1 MLNCM
6 ASPAHLL
13 VIMHAFISLRC
24 FFVTVDTPVAFSAV
38 RWHQRPA
45 LLDLA
50 STRRLHKQN
59 DVPVIGTYL
68 LSRERLVAMLMN
80 SERLFAGMK
89 LQRLDAIV
97 ATMAENVTYSS
108 GFWAMSQWIRR
119 GPQAY
124 VLTPAEG
131 NGEPAVIAS
140 TGLIDLA
147 ADPDVWV
154 KDISRF
160 GKFVIDRTPEV
171 GLDSHDS
178 RIEKLMAQGDDGDA
192 VGALVTA
199 IKARG
204 LQNGRIGV
212 EEIGILPQYWDRLV
226 EALPAATIVR
236 AADIF
241 RYARAIKTPEEISRL
256 RRSAEIADLSIQAAL
271 AQARV
276 GATEMDLARA
286 FHAKTIMEGGMPVLG
301 CIGAGT
307 RSAMTNV
314 QPSER
319 ALVQGDVI
327 RFDVGGRYKHYRADI
342 ARNAVLG
349 EPTKK
354 MKHYHR
360 AICVGLDRATEMIRP
375 GVRASD
381 VFDACVETVRREGI
395 PHYQRSH
402 VGHGIGLDGYDA
414 PNIAPSNTEVFEEG
428 MVICVETPYYEMGFA
443 GLQVEDTMAV
453 TRNGVDSFM
462 LSSTELKVI

>member
-1 MLNCM
+1 
-6 ASPAHLL
+6 
-13 VIMHAFISLRC
+13 
-24 FFVTVDTPVAFSAV
+24 
-38 RWHQRPA
+38 
-45 LLDLA
+45 
-50 STRRLHKQN
+50 
-59 DVPVIGTYL
+59 
-68 LSRERLVAMLMN
+68 MLMN
-80 SERLFAGMK
+80 SPRLFAAMK
-89 LQRLDAIV
+89 TARLDAIV
-97 ATMAENVTYSS
+97 ATMPENVTYAS

-131 NGEPAVIAS
+131 GGAPVVIAS

-154 KDISRF
+154 EDIARF
-160 GKFVIDRTPEV
+160 GHFVIDRTPGV
-171 GLDSHDS
+171 ALDGHDS
-178 RIEKLMAQGDDGDA
+178 RIEQLMAQDDDGDA
-192 VGALVTA
+192 LGALVHA

-226 EALPAATIVR
+226 EALPNATIVR
-236 AADIF
+236 AADLF

-271 AQARV
+271 AVARV
-276 GATEMDLARA
+276 GVTEMDLARA
-286 FHAKTIMEGGMPVLG
+286 FHSKTIVEGGMPVLG
-301 CIGAGT
+301 CIGVGT

-314 QPSER
+314 QPGER
-319 ALVQGDVI
+319 ALVEGDVI

-349 EPTKK
+349 EPGKK
-354 MKHYHR
+354 LKQYHR
-360 AICVGLDRATEMIRP
+360 AICVGLDRAIGMIKP
-375 GVRASD
+375 GVRVSD

-414 PNIAPSNTEVFEEG
+414 PNIAPSNADRFEEG

-443 GLQVEDTMAV
+443 GLQVENTMAV
-453 TRNGVDSFM
+453 TADGVDSFM
-462 LSSTELKVI
+462 LSSTELQIL

>member
-1 MLNCM
+1 MKDAFPMLMN
-6 ASPAHLL
+6 
-13 VIMHAFISLRC
+13 
-24 FFVTVDTPVAFSAV
+24 T
-38 RWHQRPA
+38 
-45 LLDLA
+45 
-50 STRRLHKQN
+50 TRLFDGMK
-59 DVPVIGTYL
+59 
-68 LSRERLVAMLMN
+68 RERL
-80 SERLFAGMK
+80 
-89 LQRLDAIV
+89 DAVV
-97 ATMAENVTYSS
+97 ATMPENVTYAS

-131 NGEPAVIAS
+131 KGESVVIAS

-154 KDISRF
+154 RDISRF
-160 GKFVIDRTPEV
+160 GKFIIDRAPDV

-178 RIEKLMAQGDDGDA
+178 RIEELMAQSDDGDA
-192 VGALVTA
+192 VGALVQA

-204 LQNGRIGV
+204 LQNARIGV
-212 EEIGILPQYWDRLV
+212 EEIGILPQYWDKLV
-226 EALPAATIVR
+226 EALPGATIVR

-256 RRSAEIADLSIQAAL
+256 RKSAQIADLSIQAAL
-271 AQARV
+271 AVARV

-286 FHAKTIMEGGMPVLG
+286 FHAKTIIEGGMPVLG
-301 CIGAGT
+301 CIGVGT

-314 QPSER
+314 QPTER

-327 RFDVGGRYKHYRADI
+327 RFDVGGRYRHYRADI

-354 MKHYHR
+354 MAQYHR
-360 AICVGLDRATEMIRP
+360 ALCVGLDRAIEMIRP
-375 GVRASD
+375 GVRVSD

-395 PHYQRSH
+395 AHYQRSH

-453 TRNGVDSFM
+453 TSDGVDSFM
-462 LSSTELKVI
+462 LSSTELRIL